1 MTLVWGA
8 NTLPPSCTVPDI
20 PSCFADAPKGVEIL
34 LSSSGKNIL
43 PGDLVTLTCQVNSS
57 YPAVSS
63 VQWVK
68 DGMSLEANGR
78 VLQLSSATWND
89 SGVYTCEA
97 MNPVGSLVSPPVSL
111 HVFSKSWMRI
121 YWRAEGT
128 WGHDTTRGLH
138 THANTFSQGAS
149 QEGPG
154 KWDKETRGDSRRL
167 LLYGVGVGLCIT
179 CRDRS

>member
-1 MTLVWGA
+1 M
-8 NTLPPSCTVPDI
+8 
-20 PSCFADAPKGVEIL
+20 EIL

-68 DGMSLEANGR
+68 DGVSLEANGR

-111 HVFSKSWMRI
+111 HVFSKSWMRL
-121 YWRAEGT
+121 E
-128 WGHDTTRGLH
+128 
-138 THANTFSQGAS
+138 S
-149 QEGPG
+149 
-154 KWDKETRGDSRRL
+154 
-167 LLYGVGVGLCIT
+167 
-179 CRDRS
+179 